1 MKHVLKAAAALLT
14 LALPLITL
22 AHPGHDHAEGDQG
35 FTIIHYF
42 TSPVHVITSIAVFAA
57 VIGIVRAIRIRN
69 QKA

>member
-1 MKHVLKAAAALLT
+1 MKQCVKATAALLMLT
-14 LALPLITL
+14 LPLITL

-42 TSPVHVITSIAVFAA
+42 TSPVHVITSLAVIAA

>member
-14 LALPLITL
+14 LPLPLITL
-22 AHPGHDHAEGDQG
+22 AHPGHDHAEVDQG

-42 TSPVHVITSIAVFAA
+42 TSPVHVITSIAVIAA

>member
-42 TSPVHVITSIAVFAA
+42 TSPVHVITSIAVIAA

>member
-1 MKHVLKAAAALLT
+1 MKQYIKAAAALLMLT
-14 LALPLITL
+14 LPLITF

-42 TSPVHVITSIAVFAA
+42 TSPAHVITSVAVIAA

>member
-1 MKHVLKAAAALLT
+1 MKQCIKAATAMLMLV
-14 LALPLITL
+14 LPLVTL

-42 TSPVHVITSIAVFAA
+42 TSPVHVITSIAVIAA

>member
-1 MKHVLKAAAALLT
+1 MKQILKATAALLM

-22 AHPGHDHAEGDQG
+22 AHPGHDHADGDQG

-42 TSPVHVITSIAVFAA
+42 TSPVHVITSIAVIAA
-57 VIGIVRAIRIRN
+57 VIAIVRAIRIRN